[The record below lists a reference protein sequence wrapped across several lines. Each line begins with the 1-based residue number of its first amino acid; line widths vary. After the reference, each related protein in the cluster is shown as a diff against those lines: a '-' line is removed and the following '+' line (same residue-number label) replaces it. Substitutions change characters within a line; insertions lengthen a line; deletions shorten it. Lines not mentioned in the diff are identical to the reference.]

1 MLPTVVPINFALDM
15 HQKNHRPKQIPV
27 SAIPGTKL
35 NKPIDSS
42 YNWESPFTFQP
53 YNQILYS
60 LLFDQNILNQN
71 IIKRFS
77 PGY

>member
-42 YNWESPFTFQP
+42 YN
-53 YNQILYS
+53 
-60 LLFDQNILNQN
+60 
-71 IIKRFS
+71 
-77 PGY
+77 